1 MILKEKN
8 IPDAT
13 ALRLASRLLKREQRS
28 TKYRVKTKTG
38 EAVVSYGEVIN
49 FLDTLAKRF
58 EEKEYG
64 VVHRCNTCG
73 NFNPSGKS
81 SKRGWCSPKDRS
93 LFRNKTDHCSKW
105 VPMTEEQKHIREVL
119 NEHFRTLQTK

>member
-13 ALRLASRLLKREQRS
+13 MLRLVSKLLKKNPS
-28 TKYRVKTKTG
+28 TKKFKVKTQ
-38 EAVVSYGEVIN
+38 YGESVITYDEVVQ
-49 FLDTLAKRF
+49 FVDTLAAMIGDNK
-58 EEKEYG
+58 YG
-64 VVHRCNTCG
+64 VIRRCNTCG

-93 LFRNKTDHCSKW
+93 LFRDKTEYCSKW
-105 VPMTEEQKHIREVL
+105 VPMTEEQKHIRRVL
-119 NEHFRTLQTK
+119 NEHFRTP